1 LAKQFISQYRQS
13 VSPVA
18 EVQEKQNLIWLNSFL
33 RVFLGFQGVWLVFLV
48 FYILPVYRDRLMAT
62 VSYFPVI
69 IPLAILIYWL
79 GLKGY
84 LHTKSSGQNPATA
97 KTKTNKVAVP
107 AVTVEN
113 TIVALR
119 KAMEEDQ
126 LYLDPELNLDKIV
139 AYSGIDQKT
148 ISYVLNQHL
157 LQSFNTFVNSY
168 RIKAVKQ
175 RLRENPSSHLTLTGI
190 AFECGFNSQATFQR
204 TFKQFTQLT
213 PSAYISAQE
222 NT

>member
-1 LAKQFISQYRQS
+1 
-13 VSPVA
+13 
-18 EVQEKQNLIWLNSFL
+18 
-33 RVFLGFQGVWLVFLV
+33 
-48 FYILPVYRDRLMAT
+48 MAT